1 MGAPKV
7 SRAIFTTSMARTTPA
22 QKPRGL
28 SRRTRFSVGAES
40 DCWKEV
46 GVSSVVAVTPISIS
60 CREGAVKRIN
70 NLGEVIQWMLILRRR
85 QRKTESG
92 PVLCET
98 PSMNAVKLSRSAAQN
113 LLRKQPCPILADFTI
128 PQHTGERQA
137 QRLAGIAAGDPRRL
151 LPTHRVGER
160 IAVGSEHDFVRI
172 GFQPLA
178 QPDCHGSGW
187 EGEGLLG

>member
-1 MGAPKV
+1 MQCAPMNPEPPV
-7 SRAIFTTSMARTTPA
+7 TSTNSLLMPTLTIASVNPVELSGSTA
-22 QKPRGL
+22 QYLLSNQAGL
-28 SRRTRFSVGAES
+28 
-40 DCWKEV
+40 
-46 GVSSVVAVTPISIS
+46 
-60 CREGAVKRIN
+60 
-70 NLGEVIQWMLILRRR
+70 
-85 QRKTESG
+85 
-92 PVLCET
+92 
-98 PSMNAVKLSRSAAQN
+98 
-113 LLRKQPCPILADFTI
+113 ILADFTI

-187 EGEGLLG
+187 E